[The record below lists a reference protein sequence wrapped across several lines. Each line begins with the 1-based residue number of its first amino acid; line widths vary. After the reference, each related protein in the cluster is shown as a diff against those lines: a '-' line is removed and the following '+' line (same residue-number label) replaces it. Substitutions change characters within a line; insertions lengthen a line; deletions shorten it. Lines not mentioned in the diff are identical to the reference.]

1 VPLVRVPF
9 TAPAHASEELEH
21 PLKIESRLVSPPAA
35 AIGRGSKQDNVDT
48 PHLTPSLAKAAAITE
63 LFAALETLLASYKSV
78 PDDEREDRLAADA
91 DLITGEIARRLAVA
105 RARASHPSPPS
116 RRPDGPGAADS
127 T

>member
-21 PLKIESRLVSPPAA
+21 PAQDRKPPGVATGG

-91 DLITGEIARRLAVA
+91 DLITGELARRLAVA